1 MIRPGYS
8 INALFAQQHTRIESY
23 SVTNP
28 ANIGIGSRIKAIAS
42 CLWGLFL
49 FMSRR
54 SHISKRYTLTAS
66 DAGGSQ
72 CNCNSVRT
80 LDSDLGPQTIM
91 LTISAKVSMLILD
104 QQTGFIYTPQTIG
117 AVLILA
123 ELLTAKRSK
132 LTDTRAVKQN
142 QCQRFRLIGT
152 YSGSPTETFT
162 AEHSRCENPKA

>member
-1 MIRPGYS
+1 MRCQHLSPQVYKASPYS
-8 INALFAQQHTRIESY
+8 Y
-23 SVTNP
+23 
-28 ANIGIGSRIKAIAS
+28 
-42 CLWGLFL
+42 
-49 FMSRR
+49 
-54 SHISKRYTLTAS
+54 
-66 DAGGSQ
+66 
-72 CNCNSVRT
+72 
-80 LDSDLGPQTIM
+80 
-91 LTISAKVSMLILD
+91 
-104 QQTGFIYTPQTIG
+104 TGFIYTPQTIG